1 MAVFDEQNM
10 IALSIES
17 TKDLVYEYIIV
28 MKEGID
34 KTEEVIKI
42 VEKKWNL
49 NIKLV
54 KSDLKL
60 REARK
65 YAFELAKDYA
75 DYYLIQDEDEIYYT
89 ENDLKSQNRYTI
101 TDLINNGYDF
111 CMTSMINLKTDLK
124 HTYQVDKIHDIPWY
138 SVWLIPHPFLLKNI
152 DNIEWNN
159 NHGDLPSEKNF
170 KKKYNTGNQSNPF
183 KFDCVIKNK
192 YRTYLRYSF
201 TQWHDS
207 EHSDKISLEDYVWK
221 YDTGNSGLIPS
232 LNEKYPNEDLY
243 QLIDRV
249 DDNLI
254 YSKEILETYNEE
266 KYIPY
271 PSIIKKYL
279 GLNLIYG

>member
-1 MAVFDEQNM
+1 M
-10 IALSIES
+10 IKQKRL
-17 TKDLVYEYIIV
+17 L
-28 MKEGID
+28 
-34 KTEEVIKI
+34 KI

-60 REARK
+60 REAIK

-266 KYIPY
+266 KYVPY